1 MAKKLTDE
9 AFGLPGAGPAPDELL
24 AAARQVFGERGF
36 SGARIADESCYWPV
50 PVDELFVT
58 LWEDHQAA
66 HATAASAA
74 VAQARQSG
82 TTDPGE
88 LFETGGRAFLQ
99 GSWHRRDLALLFAS
113 GDAPP
118 GFASMRQHGRRAW
131 LRRNA
136 KLLRLGDDPEERLY
150 AATLTSL
157 IGRGAREVATAA
169 DFRQAQAMIDAVLG
183 YARLLADERPRPAHR
198 YAGLRGVRGLGST
211 LSS

>member
-9 AFGLPGAGPAPDELL
+9 AFEPNGAGPARDELL

-36 SGARIADESCYWPV
+36 SGARIADDSCCWPV

-66 HATAASAA
+66 YAAAASAA
-74 VAQARQSG
+74 VTQARQSG
-82 TTDPGE
+82 VTDPGL
-88 LFETGGRAFLQ
+88 LFETGGRAYLQ
-99 GSWHRRDLALLFAS
+99 GSWHRRDLALLFSS

-118 GFASMRQHGRRAW
+118 GFAAMRQLGRRAW

-136 KLLRLGDDPEERLY
+136 KLLRLGDDPEDRLY
-150 AATLTSL
+150 GATLTSL

-183 YARLLADERPRPAHR
+183 YARLLADERPRPVRH
-198 YAGLRGVRGLGST
+198 YAGLRVVRGLGST

>member
-9 AFGLPGAGPAPDELL
+9 AFGLTGARSAPDELL

-36 SGARIADESCYWPV
+36 SGARIADDSCYWPV
-50 PVDELFVT
+50 PVDELFMT

-66 HATAASAA
+66 HAAAASAA

-82 TTDPGE
+82 ITEPGQ
-88 LFETGGRAFLQ
+88 LFETGGRAYLQ
-99 GSWHRRDLALLFAS
+99 GSWHRRDLALLFSS

-118 GFASMRQHGRRAW
+118 GFAAMRQVGRRTW

-136 KLLRLGDDPEERLY
+136 KLLRLGSGPEDRLY
-150 AATLTSL
+150 GAALTSL
-157 IGRGAREVATAA
+157 IGRGAREVAVAA
-169 DFRQAQAMIDAVLG
+169 DFRQAQAMIDAVIG
-183 YARLLADERPRPAHR
+183 YAGLLAADRPRPARH
-198 YAGLRGVRGLGST
+198 YAGLRGTRGVRST